1 MPDTLKKYIF
11 HTGSSNHCESITESG
26 LRAGGTSSR
35 GGRHACSFC
44 TESTRSNSR
53 DLMRTDE
60 GCDGTFRTVRY
71 NHGCRPRSSLFFSFR
86 CGGYRDR
93 AVGFQF
99 TQQQQRHILCGN
111 MPASAS
117 DRSVAFPGRYV
128 VSDEPRS
135 QLSDPGS
142 IDQGLVPARQ
152 KFDHKMEEVRQF
164 PTSRRNAMPIGDQG
178 CFAKYKVV
186 NMKRT

>member
-1 MPDTLKKYIF
+1 MKAVMAHFERLGTIMVADRDHHCFF
-11 HTGSSNHCESITESG
+11 HFDVEVAETEQLVFNSHSSSAI
-26 LRAGGTSSR
+26 L
-35 GGRHACSFC
+35 
-44 TESTRSNSR
+44 
-53 DLMRTDE
+53 
-60 GCDGTFRTVRY
+60 
-71 NHGCRPRSSLFFSFR
+71 
-86 CGGYRDR
+86 
-93 AVGFQF
+93 
-99 TQQQQRHILCGN
+99 LCGN
-111 MPASAS
+111 MPATAS

-178 CFAKYKVV
+178 CVAKYKVV
-186 NMKRT
+186 NMKRTWSLCSRATTTGS